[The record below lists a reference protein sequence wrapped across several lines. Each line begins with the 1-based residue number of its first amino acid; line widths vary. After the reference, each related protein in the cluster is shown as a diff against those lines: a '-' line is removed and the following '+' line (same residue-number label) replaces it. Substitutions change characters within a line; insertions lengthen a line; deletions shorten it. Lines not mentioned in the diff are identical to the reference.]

1 MHKQTLKPQTLRDRW
16 IERFRAVSFAC
27 LATLLSLPANAG
39 IAIPDDPLTTGSRV
53 PPNILFILDDSGS
66 MAWRYMYNPSIP
78 RISGG
83 GISSAATGNNTG
95 SDNSYNTTSTNI
107 NAIYDQSYV
116 TNTIYYNPIT
126 DYVPWTGADGTPRA
140 GGTSY
145 AAAYSSPNYAD
156 GSTTPGGTTDLS
168 DDVQTFY
175 VPKAGNSDTTDA
187 TQYYRYQILT
197 NGRVVRSE
205 RLQASLSSNE
215 GLLRT
220 GLSGGKNSY
229 TATFFLDVPA
239 TATNVTFSTQANNG
253 NANLYVRFNNATVNI
268 NNFDWSATSNNS
280 NESISINN
288 PTAGRYYV
296 VVRGPNS
303 NGIAF
308 NNLTLRGTH
317 SALDNTGE
325 TAAGCDT
332 TTTGWGWRNCTYA
345 TPTGRGEAAEK
356 VNFATWYSYNRTRT
370 KTAKSGSSAA
380 FSGMGNDVRV
390 GFRTIHN
397 RNNFNIPVNSNQG
410 LFADISASGVTNRS
424 TWYQRLFDAQAT
436 SGTPL
441 HGALA
446 SAGAYYANST
456 NAGPYGPEV
465 GTSQLSCRQ
474 NFAILTTDGYW
485 NSVSTSAGNEDGT
498 SAAAITGP
506 GGKSYTYTA
515 SAPYQD
521 TVSNTLAD
529 IAMYYWKTD
538 LRTDL
543 ANTVPESTANPAFWQ
558 HMVTF
563 GISIGLKGNTG
574 MSSVGSV
581 PSSYAAW
588 PDPTDNEDA
597 DRIDDLLHAAV
608 NGRGTF
614 LAASDPDEFTN
625 GLKAALAA
633 ITERTGSFSNVSAN
647 STRID
652 TETKVFQAT
661 YVSGVWTGEF
671 SAYTENATTKKFD
684 VLAWKAS
691 EHIPS
696 TGRKILTHTG
706 AIAATFPTAG
716 QVTALDR
723 NGTSDQYK
731 VTGANN
737 AAYIA
742 GNRTL
747 ELRNPGGTLRNRN
760 SVLGDVVSSS
770 PAYTSDTDTLYVG
783 ANDGMLHAIDAD
795 DGAELFAYMPAGIN
809 LADLSTISRPDYSHR
824 YFVDGP
830 MVVSTRAQTPGNKN
844 ILVGA
849 LGKGGKGVFALD
861 VTNPGSFTA
870 ANVKW
875 DKSGNN
881 LLTANGYV
889 QDADMGLVQGAPIIA
904 KLNNNATVAIVSN
917 GVNSSNNHA
926 VLFIYNLDTGALV
939 SKIDT
944 GVGTSAVPNG
954 LSAPVAWDDDGD
966 GRVDHVYAG
975 DLYGNLW
982 KFDLSSSTP
991 STWQAPTSRKKLFTA
1006 QYPGSP
1012 ATLQPITSGP
1022 TVALD
1027 PKTYK
1032 TWVFFGTGSF
1042 MTTGDVS
1049 NQNVQSLYGVID
1061 NDSTTLRTELTSR
1074 RTVLAGTRDG
1084 MPVRSFEANT
1094 PLPAGSKGWFI
1105 NLLTPPSDTVEGE
1118 RIVSDPQMYGS
1129 ALVVASIIPVADAC
1143 QSDGKGY
1150 VNAMDAFTGT
1160 SLGTSFFD
1168 LPGDDTLTDR
1178 SGNKLP
1184 IGSVDLGVG
1193 MGTMPN
1199 LMRGR
1204 LTQGG
1209 STGGKKD
1216 VKITDPRNTGRVSW
1230 REVIRD

>member
-1 MHKQTLKPQTLRDRW
+1 MHKQNLKPQTLRDRW

-27 LATLLSLPANAG
+27 LATLMSLPANAG
-39 IAIPDDPLTTGSRV
+39 ITIPNDPLTTGSRV
-53 PPNILFILDDSGS
+53 APNITFILDNSGS
-66 MAWRYMYNPSIP
+66 MASEQMPDTLQSTSSFNVARRAYTRNSISYNPAITYQP
-78 RISGG
+78 WVN
-83 GISSAATGNNTG
+83 ATGSLLT
-95 SDNSYNTTSTNI
+95 
-107 NAIYDQSYV
+107 
-116 TNTIYYNPIT
+116 
-126 DYVPWTGADGTPRA
+126 
-140 GGTSY
+140 
-145 AAAYSSPNYAD
+145 
-156 GSTTPGGTTDLS
+156 GGTTYDEVYGDFNNVGNATIDLGDS
-168 DDVQTFY
+168 SSCRYYNQNDSVNDSNRDTQVCGGVQTFY
-175 VPKAGNSDTTDA
+175 VPKDTTNASA
-187 TQYYRYQILT
+187 TYLGNGTNYYRYQIFED
-197 NGRVVRSE
+197 GVIVQSDYGPRAG
-205 RLQASLSSNE
+205 ASPIYNR
-215 GLLRT
+215 GLDNRNC
-220 GLSGGKNSY
+220 SVGG
-229 TATFFLDVPA
+229 
-239 TATNVTFSTQANNG
+239 
-253 NANLYVRFNNATVNI
+253 
-268 NNFDWSATSNNS
+268 SNN
-280 NESISINN
+280 
-288 PTAGRYYV
+288 
-296 VVRGPNS
+296 
-303 NGIAF
+303 
-308 NNLTLRGTH
+308 
-317 SALDNTGE
+317 
-325 TAAGCDT
+325 
-332 TTTGWGWRNCTYA
+332 WRNCVAATPQTPGRTPAAERINYA
-345 TPTGRGEAAEK
+345 TW
-356 VNFATWYSYNRTRT
+356 FSYHRTRM
-370 KTAKSGSSAA
+370 KAAKAGSSLA
-380 FSGMGNDVRV
+380 FSDLGNDVRV
-390 GFRTIHN
+390 GFRTIWGN
-397 RNNFNIPVNSNQG
+397 RGGFTNLDIPVANNDG
-410 LFADISASGVTNRS
+410 LFSDEKGFTTRTNWFS
-424 TWYQRLFDAQAT
+424 KLQNSIGYNT
-436 SGTPL
+436 TPL
-441 HGALA
+441 RSALK
-446 SAGAYYANST
+446 SVGDYYSNGDST
-456 NAGPYGPEV
+456 GPYGPQT
-465 GTSQLSCRQ
+465 GSDQLSCRQ

-485 NSVSTSAGNEDGT
+485 NGDGGFNSGGNQDGT
-498 SAAAITGP
+498 SSAAITGP

-515 SAPYQD
+515 SAPYRD
-521 TVSNTLAD
+521 TVANTLAD
-529 IAMYYWKTD
+529 VAMYYWKTD
-538 LRTDL
+538 LRSSL
-543 ANTVPESTANPAFWQ
+543 ANTVPASTANPAFWQ

-563 GISIGLKGNTG
+563 GISIGMSGNTG
-574 MSSVGSV
+574 MSSVASV
-581 PSSYAAW
+581 PASYAAW
-588 PDPTDNEDA
+588 PDPTDTEDA

-608 NGRGTF
+608 NGHGTF
-614 LAASDPDEFTN
+614 LAASDPEAFAA
-625 GLKAALAA
+625 GLKAALAT

-671 SAYTENATTKKFD
+671 SAYTENTTTNRFD

-691 EHIPS
+691 EHIPT

-706 AIAATFPTAG
+706 AAPATFPTAG
-716 QVTALDR
+716 QMTALGR
-723 NGTSDQYK
+723 NGTTDQYK

-747 ELRNPGGTLRNRN
+747 ELRSGGTLRNRN
-760 SVLGDVVSSS
+760 SVLGDIVSSS

-830 MVVSTRAQTPGNKN
+830 MVVSTRAQTPANKN

-861 VTNPGSFTA
+861 VTNPGSFSA

-875 DKSGNN
+875 DKTSNDSTTGKIFPA
-881 LLTANGYV
+881 TGYV
-889 QDADMGLVQGAPIIA
+889 QDADMGLVQGAPIVA
-904 KLNNNATVAIVSN
+904 KLNNNVTVAIVSN
-917 GVNSSNNHA
+917 GINSTNNHA